1 MSNKSTCF
9 EVIVFVALLN
19 LFSRAFYRNLVPE
32 AQIITLQDELTRL
45 KKINDQTECTNSF
58 RVLSISLGKSQT
70 SIPTPLNHAFSLAI
84 AFKPFKQIEN
94 RNSLPSCV
102 KKW

>member
-70 SIPTPLNHAFSLAI
+70 SIPSPFNHASPRAI
-84 AFKPFKQIEN
+84 AFLNFSNK
-94 RNSLPSCV
+94 
-102 KKW
+102 